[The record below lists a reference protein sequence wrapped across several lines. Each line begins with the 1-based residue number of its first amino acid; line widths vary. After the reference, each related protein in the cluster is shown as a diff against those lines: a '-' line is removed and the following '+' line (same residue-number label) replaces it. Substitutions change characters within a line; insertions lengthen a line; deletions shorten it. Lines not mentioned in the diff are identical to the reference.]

1 MAADLVPAYYV
12 TGTFASIGI
21 VLGGARSYYARQ
33 KKRWTEE
40 GAGAAR
46 MAEAIEHNT
55 KAAERNTASLDV
67 IGRQLGEFI
76 AETVRRFEKH
86 ESRLDRLE
94 DLALP
99 RRRVRG
105 DPDDLLGGLCLM
117 T

>member
-1 MAADLVPAYYV
+1 MSADLVPAYYI
-12 TGTFASIGI
+12 TGTLGSLAVVI
-21 VLGGARSYYARQ
+21 GGARSYYARQ
-33 KKRWTEE
+33 KNRWTEE

-76 AETVRRFEKH
+76 AETVRRFERH

-99 RRRVRG
+99 RRRP
-105 DPDDLLGGLCLM
+105 PDDP
-117 T
+117 